1 MTMRISFGSIFLII
15 PMLFFSSCGRQ
26 TEFKEGL
33 AGVYFSNADF
43 TGPKLFNVVDKLDQK
58 WGKGNGFSTE
68 WSVEWNG
75 YLLAPISGNVTIYLE
90 TDKQTKI
97 IVNTADT
104 LENKNDGR
112 KTISV
117 NMIEGEKYPI
127 EIYYVHVDGGEGFLK
142 LMWNWN
148 NQEQKIISKPN
159 LVYSQENEALWDW
172 VIEPDKDKIDKSQ
185 FQYANG
191 KNIMIAYDP
200 LYFYGWPANQGIWN
214 WGDEILVG
222 LMRGN
227 YMYDV
232 LHHSIDKNNQVALLA
247 RSLDG
252 GETWNIEDPENF
264 VTDPGKPVPLKVS
277 IDYSHPDIAIRHIHD
292 RFYYSY
298 DRGKTW
304 KGPFTFT
311 GIDMGELTSRTDY
324 NIVDKNSYLA
334 FVSRIDNKVKANL
347 PDRAFCV
354 KTKDGGKTFQFVSWM
369 TETDTV
375 RSVMSST
382 VRIDENHL
390 ISALRRRYDPP
401 QLNKP
406 LPQQNWID
414 VYESLDN
421 GNTWQFLSKVA
432 DTDNGTRNGNPPSL
446 VLLKDG
452 RLCVTYG
459 CRKVPYGIR
468 AKISID
474 NGKTWGKEI
483 IIRDDAITKDV
494 GYPRSVVRPD
504 GKVVTTY
511 YYTTKENVE
520 QHIAATIWD
529 PNILK

>member
-1 MTMRISFGSIFLII
+1 MIKRIIGTAVGVFI
-15 PMLFFSSCGRQ
+15 LFAFFIGCDKQS
-26 TEFKEGL
+26 EFKEGL
-33 AGVYFSNADF
+33 AGVYFSNPDF
-43 TGPKLFNVVDKLDQK
+43 TGPKLFDIVDHLDKK
-58 WGKGNGFSTE
+58 WGKENGFSTE
-68 WSVEWNG
+68 WSAEWSG
-75 YLLAPISGNVTIYLE
+75 DLVAPFSGEVTFYLK
-90 TDKQTKI
+90 TDKYAKVI
-97 IVNTADT
+97 LNGSDTAESKNGSVREFSV
-104 LENKNDGR
+104 LVEENK
-112 KTISV
+112 
-117 NMIEGEKYPI
+117 KYLI
-127 EIYYVHVDGGEGFLK
+127 EIYYSHVDGGEGFLK
-142 LMWNWN
+142 LMWSWN
-148 NQEQKIISKPN
+148 GKEPVIISKSN
-159 LVYSQENEALWDW
+159 LVYSKEVEAKWNW
-172 VIEPDKDKIDKSQ
+172 VIEPKMEEVDKSQ

-191 KNIMIAYDP
+191 KNIIIAYDSN
-200 LYFYGWPANQGIWN
+200 YFYGWPANHGIWS
-214 WGDEILVG
+214 WGNEILVG
-222 LMRGN
+222 IMRGN
-227 YMYDV
+227 YLFDV
-232 LHHSIDKNNQVALLA
+232 LHHSIDRSNQVALLA

-252 GETWNIEDPENF
+252 GETWSIEDPENF

-277 IDYSHPDIAIRHIHD
+277 IDYSDPDIAIRHHND
-292 RFYYSY
+292 RFYYSH

-324 NIVDKNSYLA
+324 NIIGKNTYLA
-334 FVSRIDNKVKANL
+334 FLSRIDNKVKANL

-369 TETDTV
+369 TETDTI

-382 VRIDENHL
+382 VRIDANHL

-401 QLNKP
+401 VTDKP

-421 GNTWQFLSKVA
+421 GSTWKFLSKVA

-452 RLCVTYG
+452 CLCVTYG

-468 AKISID
+468 AKISSD

-504 GKVVTTY
+504 GQVVTTY
-511 YYTTKENVE
+511 YFTTNENVE